1 MQVSQDKGNT
11 LWWLRGLTQF
21 FSPGAPISQ
30 FYAKQK
36 DGKLVPLGVMLDGIR
51 KTENDIREK
60 GGTFQDQMDAV
71 VNQYGDLV
79 LPYLA
84 SISET
89 TVPGA
94 ESSKAFYAFKTQNP
108 DLFKRYPDVAGY
120 FGPSTNE
127 FDQEIYNIQKR
138 SGELVALPKEEIAAQ
153 IEQLWGNLRYNKLD
167 RELTQA
173 LGETPMKAYA
183 LSLGESQIKS
193 SLPSWNRTLAFQEY
207 NDKLVNSVNS
217 IIKASDDPKLAS
229 LPVINPLK
237 EYLAQRN
244 AIINVITRSS
254 GLSSVNSW
262 RNNRGGI
269 VEREALKIIGDQIA
283 EKNPAFQGVWDSVL
297 SREFKTLTEQ
307 EKLLAQTG
315 QLP

>member
-1 MQVSQDKGNT
+1 
-11 LWWLRGLTQF
+11 
-21 FSPGAPISQ
+21 
-30 FYAKQK
+30 
-36 DGKLVPLGVMLDGIR
+36 
-51 KTENDIREK
+51 
-60 GGTFQDQMDAV
+60 MDAV

-94 ESSKAFYAFKTQNP
+94 ESSKEFYAFKTQNP

-138 SGELVALPKEEIAAQ
+138 AGELVALPKEEIAAQ
-153 IEQLWGNLRYNKLD
+153 IEQMWGNLRYNKLD

-207 NDKLVNSVNS
+207 NDKIVNSVNS
-217 IIKASDDPKLAS
+217 IIKASDDPKLVN
-229 LPVINPLK
+229 LPVMSPLK

-244 AIINVITRSS
+244 AMINVITRSS
-254 GLSSVNSW
+254 GLTSVNSW

-269 VEREALKIIGDQIA
+269 VEREALKIIGDRIA